1 MIRKRKRLDV
11 IWLVHSDSQWLLS
24 WTHEL
29 YLIHEIMISDTST
42 FLLFLDEFLVCWVL
56 WIIAWHNLLAY
67 CGRIRRAIVLPS
79 CYSRFYIRLTFQ
91 VLCSGYYF
99 TTVFNIFFL
108 DFLILFKLMFYMCCL
123 MLFKFQLISVVCF
136 TLRVFLL
143 VLKGFKTTIVWS
155 KIFKFSVVICLITIL
170 FDDGSCCCFHGHSPS
185 LFWAQFITLGVL
197 AL

>member
-1 MIRKRKRLDV
+1 
-11 IWLVHSDSQWLLS
+11 VHSDSQWLLS

-99 TTVFNIFFL
+99 TTVFNQDLGVLLRLNIFFL

-185 LFWAQFITLGVL
+185 LFWAQFITFGVL